1 MKSIVKKDKK
11 KIFEIYEMFKKD
23 SNSIDKLN
31 IEELEVI
38 NQLCKE
44 EIKIKNRRLKE
55 KLQKIESDRILIE
68 KYINKL

>member
-31 IEELEVI
+31 IEELEII

-44 EIKIKNRRLKE
+44 EIKIKNRKLKE
-55 KLQKIESDRILIE
+55 KLEKIESDRKLIE

>member
-31 IEELEVI
+31 LEELEII

-44 EIKIKNRRLKE
+44 EIKIKNRKLKE
-55 KLQKIESDRILIE
+55 KLEKIESDRKLIE

>member
-1 MKSIVKKDKK
+1 MKSIVNKDKD